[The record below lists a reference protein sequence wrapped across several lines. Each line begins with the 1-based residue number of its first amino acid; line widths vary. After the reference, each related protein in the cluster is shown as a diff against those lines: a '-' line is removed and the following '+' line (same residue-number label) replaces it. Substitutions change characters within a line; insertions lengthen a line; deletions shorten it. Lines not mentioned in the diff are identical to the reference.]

1 MRNRALPWVLLLSL
15 TLVAG
20 AALALSLIEKIE
32 RDDLFHLEES
42 MVTTA
47 RTLAG
52 LSGPA
57 VAEGDLPRLEHLL
70 ESSSEASSMRIR
82 ILDADRRVLAD
93 SLGFEGP
100 QDFIRYRPEVQRAF
114 QGDYGAYTRF
124 SDETERSLALF
135 VALPIYHQKQMVG
148 AVYISK
154 STDEILFKLGRLRI
168 QFRNW
173 LIAISFALFVCTLL
187 ITGKLNL
194 RLRKLGKLAA
204 TVIEEESDRQLD
216 EVTVI
221 GRGLDRL
228 VESLRQ
234 KVSELEDER
243 LRTRRFVEEIAHEL
257 KSPVTAL
264 QGSVE
269 ALRDEPDQ
277 KLLDNV
283 QRETERLSHL
293 VGLLIELQKLEYY
306 EMRWE
311 TFELTS
317 LMETVIESYQYSAK
331 KKQVELE
338 LRAPEE
344 CLARGDSGKLR
355 RVLENLVDNAVRCSP
370 TGGRVVLELVEGPTL
385 EVRVSDQGPGIPES
399 EREAIFERGR
409 GGTSVASLGLGL
421 AVAAEVIKLHQQRL
435 AVDSSAEGS
444 VFRFTLERSTQP

>member
-1 MRNRALPWVLLLSL
+1 MKNRALPWLLLLSL
-15 TLVAG
+15 TLVAS

-32 RDDLFHLEES
+32 RDDLFQLEES

-57 VAEGDLPRLEHLL
+57 LEERNLPRLRELL
-70 ESSSEASSMRIR
+70 ASTSEASSMRIR
-82 ILDADRRVLAD
+82 MLDADRRVVAD

-100 QDFIRYRPEVQRAF
+100 QDFVRYRPEIQRAF
-114 QGDYGAYTRF
+114 GGNYGAYTRF
-124 SDETERSLALF
+124 ADETERSLALF
-135 VALPIYHQKQMVG
+135 VALPVYHDDQLVG
-148 AVYISK
+148 AVYISR

-168 QFRNW
+168 QLRNW
-173 LIAISFALFVCTLL
+173 LIAITFILFVCTML

-204 TVIEEESDRQLD
+204 TVIEPEEDQRLD
-216 EVTVI
+216 EVAVI
-221 GRGLDRL
+221 GKGLDRL
-228 VESLRQ
+228 VESLRE

-317 LMETVIESYQYSAK
+317 LMETVVESYQFAAK
-331 KKQVELE
+331 KRKVELE
-338 LRAPEE
+338 LKAPEE
-344 CLARGDSGKLR
+344 CLARGDSGKVR

-370 TGGRVVLELVEGPTL
+370 EGGQVGLELVEGDPL

-409 GGTSVASLGLGL
+409 GGSAVASLGLGL
-421 AVAAEVIKLHQQRL
+421 AVAAEVIRLHQQPL
-435 AVDSSAEGS
+435 TLDSSDDGT
-444 VFRFTLERSTQP
+444 VFKFTLEKATPV

>member
-1 MRNRALPWVLLLSL
+1 MKTRPLPWLLLLSL
-15 TLVAG
+15 TLVAFAG
-20 AALALSLIEKIE
+20 LALSMIEKIE
-32 RDDLFHLEES
+32 RDDLYQLEES

-52 LSGPA
+52 LAGPA
-57 VAEGDLPRLEHLL
+57 LEEEDLPRLRKLL
-70 ESSSEASSMRIR
+70 ASTSDASSMRIR
-82 ILDADRRVLAD
+82 ILAADRTVLAD

-114 QGDYGAYTRF
+114 EGDYGAFTRF
-124 SDETERSLALF
+124 ADETERSLALF
-135 VALPIYHQKQMVG
+135 VALPVYHQDRLVG
-148 AVYISK
+148 AVYISR

-168 QFRNW
+168 QLRNW
-173 LIAISFALFVCTLL
+173 LIAVTFILFIGALL

-194 RLRKLGKLAA
+194 RLQKLGKLAA
-204 TVIEEESDRQLD
+204 TVIDEEDQKLD

-234 KVSELEDER
+234 KVSELEDEK

-257 KSPVTAL
+257 KTPVTAL

-269 ALRDEPDQ
+269 ALRQEPDQ

-317 LMETVIESYQYSAK
+317 LLETVIDSYQFAAK
-331 KKQVELE
+331 KKRVTLD
-338 LRAPEE
+338 LKAPEE
-344 CLARGDSGKLR
+344 CLARGDSSKIR
-355 RVLENLVDNAVRCSP
+355 RVLENLVDNAIRCSP
-370 TGGRVVLELVEGPTL
+370 EGAEVILELTEGELL
-385 EVRVSDQGPGIPES
+385 EVRVSDQGPGIPDS
-399 EREAIFERGR
+399 EREAVFERGR
-409 GGTSVASLGLGL
+409 GGNAVASLGLGL
-421 AVAAEVIKLHQQRL
+421 AVAAEVVKLHQQTL
-435 AVDSSAEGS
+435 SLETPEVGSS
-444 VFRFTLERSTQP
+444 FRFTLPRPTGD